1 MTIGTILITS
11 FAIAAIHY
19 MIAWEGMVLFPLKK
33 YLERL
38 PVIIRKPL
46 YECLFCMSS
55 IWGITI
61 LYFIHKLPID
71 LHFIY
76 YLFAIAG
83 VNFLI
88 EITVTAISKL
98 IIYFMTQEDE

>member
-1 MTIGTILITS
+1 MTLSEIITTS

-83 VNFLI
+83 VNFII

-98 IIYFMTQEDE
+98 IIYFMTHEDE

>member
-1 MTIGTILITS
+1 MTLSEIITTS

-98 IIYFMTQEDE
+98 IIYLISKEE